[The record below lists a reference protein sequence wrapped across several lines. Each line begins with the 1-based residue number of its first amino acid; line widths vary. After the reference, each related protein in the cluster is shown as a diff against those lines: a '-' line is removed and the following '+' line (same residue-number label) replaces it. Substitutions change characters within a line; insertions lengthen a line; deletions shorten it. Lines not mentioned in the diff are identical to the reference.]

1 MSACQTRRT
10 FTAGLLPSAQAPAHA
25 CRGGQ
30 GAIEMNHESQ
40 AGMLHAPGTRPL
52 GRRSFMGCLV
62 GLLACPS
69 ASVAG
74 NPTAYPTEVAGIRLP
89 VTPLCMKSY
98 ELCRSAAPAFLVN
111 HSLRTYVFGA
121 LYVSHEGQR
130 FDAETAFVAAMLHDI
145 GLLKEFSTPETPFEI
160 DGANRAES
168 LVRESGGALGEAN
181 KVWQVIALHD
191 LYDAIPHHQSPEAT
205 LVAEGAGADVGG
217 PEENITS
224 AATVRTVVAALPR
237 LHFKER
243 FIALLTDQ
251 CVRKP
256 GAQSSIW
263 LEGFCRVHSTVPASA
278 TEREILA
285 APFDE

>member
-1 MSACQTRRT
+1 M
-10 FTAGLLPSAQAPAHA
+10 L
-25 CRGGQ
+25 GGDL
-30 GAIEMNHESQ
+30 MNHHSQ
-40 AGMLHAPGTRPL
+40 VLHTLGACPR
-52 GRRSFMGCLV
+52 GRRAFMGYLA

-74 NPTAYPTEVAGIRLP
+74 NSTAYPTEVARIRLP

-145 GLLKEFSTPETPFEI
+145 GLLKEFSTPQTPFEI

-168 LVRESGGALGEAN
+168 LVRESGGAPVEAN
-181 KVWQVIALHD
+181 KVWQAIALHD
-191 LYDAIPHHQSPEAT
+191 LHDTIPPHASPEAR
-205 LVAEGAGADVGG
+205 LVAAGAGADVGG
-217 PEENITS
+217 PEENIVS
-224 AATVRTVVAALPR
+224 EATVRSVVATFPR
-237 LHFKER
+237 LQFKER
-243 FIALLTDQ
+243 FIALLADH

-256 GAQSSIW
+256 GAQRATW
-263 LEGFCRVHSTVPASA
+263 LEGFCRMHSTVPASA
-278 TEREILA
+278 TEQAIRA

>member
-1 MSACQTRRT
+1 MS
-10 FTAGLLPSAQAPAHA
+10 
-25 CRGGQ
+25 
-30 GAIEMNHESQ
+30 HESR
-40 AGMLHAPGTRPL
+40 AGMLRTPGACPL
-52 GRRSFMGCLV
+52 GRRSFMGYLA
-62 GLLACPS
+62 GLLACPY

-121 LYVSHEGQR
+121 LYLSQKGRR

-145 GLLKEFSTPETPFEI
+145 GLLKEFSTSDTPFEI
-160 DGANRAES
+160 DGANRAENF
-168 LVRESGGALGEAN
+168 VRESGGAPVEAN
-181 KVWQVIALHD
+181 EVWQAIALHD
-191 LYDAIPHHQSPEAT
+191 LYYAIPHHQSPEAT
-205 LVAEGAGADVGG
+205 LVAEGAGADVVG

-224 AATVRTVVAALPR
+224 AVTVRSVVDALPR
-237 LHFKER
+237 LRFKER

-263 LEGFCRVHSTVPASA
+263 LYGFCRAHSTVPASA

>member
-1 MSACQTRRT
+1 MPRAVYSA
-10 FTAGLLPSAQAPAHA
+10 
-25 CRGGQ
+25 
-30 GAIEMNHESQ
+30 AIQMNPESQ
-40 AGMLHAPGTRPL
+40 AGMLHTPGTCPL
-52 GRRSFMGCLV
+52 GRRSFVGYLA

-69 ASVAG
+69 ASVAD

-121 LYVSHEGQR
+121 LYVSHKGQR

-145 GLLKEFSTPETPFEI
+145 GLLKEFSTPQTPFEI

-168 LVRESGGALGEAN
+168 LVRESGGAPVEAN
-181 KVWQVIALHD
+181 KVWQAIALHD
-191 LYDAIPHHQSPEAT
+191 TRDPIPQHQSPEAT

-217 PEENITS
+217 PEENIIS
-224 AATVRTVVAALPR
+224 AATVRSVVAALPR
-237 LHFKER
+237 LQFKER
-243 FIALLTDQ
+243 FIALLTDH

-256 GAQSSIW
+256 GAQRATW

-278 TEREILA
+278 TEQAILA

>member
-1 MSACQTRRT
+1 
-10 FTAGLLPSAQAPAHA
+10 
-25 CRGGQ
+25 
-30 GAIEMNHESQ
+30 
-40 AGMLHAPGTRPL
+40 MLHTPERARL
-52 GRRSFMGCLV
+52 GRRSFVGYLA

-74 NPTAYPTEVAGIRLP
+74 NPTPDPTEVAGIRLP

-145 GLLKEFSTPETPFEI
+145 GLLKEFSTPQTPSKSTGRTELKVSRVNPAARPSKRTRY
-160 DGANRAES
+160 GRPSPCTTRATTIS
-168 LVRESGGALGEAN
+168 
-181 KVWQVIALHD
+181 Q
-191 LYDAIPHHQSPEAT
+191 HQSPEAT
-205 LVAEGAGADVGG
+205 LVAAGAGADVGG
-217 PEENITS
+217 PEENIVS
-224 AATVRTVVAALPR
+224 AATVRSVVAALPR
-237 LHFKER
+237 LQFKER
-243 FIALLTDQ
+243 FIALLTDH

-256 GAQSSIW
+256 GAQRATW
-263 LEGFCRVHSTVPASA
+263 LEGFCRLHSTVPASA
-278 TEREILA
+278 TEQAILA

>member
-1 MSACQTRRT
+1 
-10 FTAGLLPSAQAPAHA
+10 
-25 CRGGQ
+25 
-30 GAIEMNHESQ
+30 MNHESQ
-40 AGMLHAPGTRPL
+40 AGMLHTPGTCLL
-52 GRRSFMGCLV
+52 GRRSFVGYLA

-89 VTPLCMKSY
+89 VTPLCVKSY

-145 GLLKEFSTPETPFEI
+145 GLLKEFSTPHTPFEI

-168 LVRESGGALGEAN
+168 LVRESGGAPVEAN
-181 KVWQVIALHD
+181 KVWQAIALHD
-191 LYDAIPHHQSPEAT
+191 TRDPIPQHQSPEAK

-217 PEENITS
+217 PEENIVS
-224 AATVRTVVAALPR
+224 AATVRSVVAALPR
-237 LHFKER
+237 LQFKER
-243 FIALLTDQ
+243 FIALLTDH

-256 GAQSSIW
+256 GAQRATW

-278 TEREILA
+278 TEQAILA

>member
-1 MSACQTRRT
+1 
-10 FTAGLLPSAQAPAHA
+10 
-25 CRGGQ
+25 
-30 GAIEMNHESQ
+30 MNHESR
-40 AGMLHAPGTRPL
+40 AGMLHTAAACPL
-52 GRRSFMGCLV
+52 GRRSFVGYLA
-62 GLLACPS
+62 GLLVCPS

-98 ELCRSAAPAFLVN
+98 DLCRSAAPAFLVN

-121 LYVSHEGQR
+121 LYLSHQGQL

-145 GLLKEFSTPETPFEI
+145 GLLKEFSTPQTRFEI

-168 LVRESGGALGEAN
+168 LVLESGGAAVEAN
-181 KVWQVIALHD
+181 KVWQAIALHD
-191 LYDAIPHHQSPEAT
+191 MRFPIAQHASPEAT

-217 PEENITS
+217 PEENITN
-224 AATVRTVVAALPR
+224 AATVRSVVAAFPR
-237 LHFKER
+237 LQFKER
-243 FIALLTDQ
+243 FIALLTDH

-263 LEGFCRVHSTVPASA
+263 LDGFCRVHSKVPASA